1 MPVQDDE
8 RERELVRLFNLVWD
22 PLHERSGTDA
32 YLDLAV
38 DGSRYRI
45 EVEVKSTTGDTVS
58 TARDVGLEH
67 IAKWRSKFFVIGYYT
82 KDARRPELRYAL
94 CLSPADMEPWI
105 ASIEDKIRADFELA
119 ARAERHLTME
129 DLHAICGEK
138 KAYSVADAKR
148 LHKNQWSRVQY
159 LEACDT
165 EIGRSKAISP
175 LRMLQILRL
184 RLKYIAE
191 RGATLN
197 NPHITKTHLSRFV
210 GTDRLVTEDQAAS
223 IRRLAAAYVSGSPGH
238 PFHRL

>member
-8 RERELVRLFNLVWD
+8 RERELARLFNLVWD
-22 PLHERSGTDA
+22 PSHERSGTDA
-32 YLDLAV
+32 FLDLAV
-38 DGSRYRI
+38 DGNRYRI

-82 KDARRPELRYAL
+82 KDARRPELRHAL

-105 ASIEDKIRADFELA
+105 ASIEEKIRADFELA
-119 ARAERHLTME
+119 ARAERHLTVE
-129 DLHAICGEK
+129 DLHAICGK
-138 KAYSVADAKR
+138 KDVYTVDDAKR
-148 LHKNQWSRVQY
+148 LHKNQWSRAQY
-159 LEACDT
+159 LAARDV

-175 LRMLQILRL
+175 LQMLQILRL

-197 NPHITKTHLSRFV
+197 NPHITKKHLSAFA

-223 IRRLAAAYVSGSPGH
+223 IRRLAAAYVAASPEH
-238 PFHRL
+238 PFRRI